1 MNVQTSENRPIT
13 VSWILPD
20 QLGLCFCPGK
30 CHTRGD
36 VKLERNL
43 KTDLC
48 RLKDC
53 YNVQCIVCLLNDA
66 ELRVSKQV
74 GLLSMAVAPA
84 GFMATALWHSH
95 HLVPLVGAEA
105 HCLRAVPTII

>member
-30 CHTRGD
+30 CHTRGG

-66 ELRVSKQV
+66 ELRV
-74 GLLSMAVAPA
+74 GTFMHHGTPATLLKRTVPA
-84 GFMATALWHSH
+84 
-95 HLVPLVGAEA
+95 
-105 HCLRAVPTII
+105 